1 MAEFEKEQEEIAK
14 TKKKEKEKEVTG
26 NEAKDPAKQKSGSIY
41 SVSFK
46 KCLKIMERMIVQNEE
61 EEKYSDYK
69 YMFTKQGPEIVKAKE
84 KSIYPLW
91 RF

>member
-1 MAEFEKEQEEIAK
+1 MYTAEYDREQEESNRN
-14 TKKKEKEKEVTG
+14 KKKEPAHGTSEV
-26 NEAKDPAKQKSGSIY
+26 KDPAKQKSGSIY
-41 SVSFK
+41 SISFK

-69 YMFTKQGPEIVKAKE
+69 YMFTKQGPEIIKAKE